1 MWSLTHFKAQQKV
14 LINGCDTCFDD
25 ILETKWMTYRNLRK
39 SIICKLL
46 MVNPCCAIRR
56 CRRKVLFSDLK
67 FINMTHERFSNL
79 TVLNSHKLKERTAKS
94 PIPHTH
100 THTSKEVV
108 TGPLTFKNAP
118 RAVLHAAAVVWSWV
132 KKLTSYSSVEEFFG
146 LHRYSLV
153 DFTVAWLLAWYR
165 VD

>member
-1 MWSLTHFKAQQKV
+1 MNELQEPQK
-14 LINGCDTCFDD
+14 I
-25 ILETKWMTYRNLRK
+25 
-39 SIICKLL
+39 IICKLL

-67 FINMTHERFSNL
+67 FINMIHERFSNL

-118 RAVLHAAAVVWSWV
+118 RAVLHAAAVVWS
-132 KKLTSYSSVEEFFG
+132 
-146 LHRYSLV
+146 
-153 DFTVAWLLAWYR
+153 
-165 VD
+165 